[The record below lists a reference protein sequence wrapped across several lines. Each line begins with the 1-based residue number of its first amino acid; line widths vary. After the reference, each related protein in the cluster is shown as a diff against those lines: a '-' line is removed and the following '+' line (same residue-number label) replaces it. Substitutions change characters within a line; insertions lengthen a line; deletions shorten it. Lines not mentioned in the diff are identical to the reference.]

1 MRVLFLGDIVGKR
14 ARVYSYEKI
23 KEYNNLIST
32 TDFWKDKFS
41 AQKVLKEKKFFE
53 NITSNFKL
61 NVNELENLQE
71 LVNLALRENETQVIN
86 DCEKK
91 TEKIIKKINIIILI

>member
-1 MRVLFLGDIVGKR
+1 MKILGGIFEKNKI
-14 ARVYSYEKI
+14 SEKI
-23 KEYNNLIST
+23 KEHNNLIST

-41 AQKVLKEKKFFE
+41 AQKILKEKKFFE
-53 NITSNFKL
+53 NITNNFNL

-71 LVNLALRENETQVIN
+71 LVSLALRENETQVIK

-91 TEKIIKKINIIILI
+91 N